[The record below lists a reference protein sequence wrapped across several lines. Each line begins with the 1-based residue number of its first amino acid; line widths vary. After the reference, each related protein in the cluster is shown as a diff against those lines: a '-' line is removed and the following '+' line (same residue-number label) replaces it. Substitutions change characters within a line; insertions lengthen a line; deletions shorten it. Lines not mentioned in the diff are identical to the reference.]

1 MNILLINH
9 YAGSIEHGRVYRS
22 FYLAREWVKLG
33 HEVTIVAASWTHL
46 RHYQAEINKNYQEED
61 IEGIRYIWLKTPK
74 YQGNGV
80 KRAINIFAFVAQLFR
95 YGHKLVKR
103 FKPDIVINSSY
114 PLDTYPAQYIAR
126 KARAKLIYEVRDLWP
141 LSLIELGSISRY
153 NPFIILMQLAE
164 NSAYRHADRVVSL
177 LPKAQEHMQQHG
189 MTPDKFVWIPNGVDF
204 NEWNNDDYVL
214 PDDHNIALDR
224 VKQLGLFTVGY
235 AGAYGLANN
244 LSNFLKA
251 AFLLKDRPV
260 AFILVGQGP
269 EKKELQEQASKL
281 GLDRVIF
288 LPPILKES
296 IPIFL
301 NKLDCLFISLQ
312 KQPVFRFGISPNKL
326 MDYMMAAKP
335 IINAISAGNDP
346 VAESGCGISIPPEDP
361 HSIAMAIET
370 LSAMTTSERKEMGEK
385 GQKYVIANHD
395 YQILAEKFVQVMMS

>member
-9 YAGSIEHGRVYRS
+9 YAGSIQHGRVYRS

-46 RHYQAEINKNYQEED
+46 RHYQSETTKNYQEEN

-74 YQGNGV
+74 HQGNGV
-80 KRAINIFAFVAQLFR
+80 KRAINIFAFVAQLFWYANR
-95 YGHKLVKR
+95 LVKR

-114 PLDTYPAQYIAR
+114 PLDTYPAQHIAK
-126 KARAKLIYEVRDLWP
+126 KARARLIYEVRDLWP
-141 LSLIELGSISRY
+141 LSLIELGSISPH
-153 NPFIILMQLAE
+153 NPFIVLMQLAE

-189 MTPDKFVWIPNGVDF
+189 MATDKFVWIPNGIDL
-204 NEWNNDDYVL
+204 NEWNRDNLAL
-214 PDDHNIALDR
+214 PDHHNAALDR

-244 LSNFLKA
+244 LSSLLKA
-251 AFLLKDRPV
+251 AFLLKDRPI

-269 EKKELQEQASKL
+269 EEKELQEQALKL
-281 GLDRVIF
+281 GLNQVIF
-288 LPPILKES
+288 LPPMLKES
-296 IPIFL
+296 IPTFL

-346 VAESGCGISIPPEDP
+346 VAENGCGISVPPEDP
-361 HSIAMAIET
+361 HSVAMAIET
-370 LSAMTTSERKEMGEK
+370 LIAMTTSERKEMGEK
-385 GQKYVIANHD
+385 GRKYVTEHHD
-395 YQILAEKFVQVMMS
+395 YQVLAEKFVRVMMS